1 MDVRGIIFDLN
12 GTLIDILTDEGND
25 DVYRTLSNFL
35 SYQGMLLPA
44 EELKQEFFG
53 RCREQRRNSS
63 EAYPEIDVVAVFRAI
78 LRAHGRRALPALPEE
93 KRACLP
99 QVLAELFR
107 AASRFR
113 LELYPGV
120 QSVLERLHGKY
131 PMAAV
136 SDGQSVWALP
146 ELRAVKLE
154 RFFSP
159 IVISES
165 HGFRK
170 PDPRL
175 YQVALDAMQ
184 LPPENVIFVG
194 NDMYRDVYG
203 AQKMGM
209 QAVFFRSNQ
218 GEQSRDGVEP
228 DYIIYDF
235 AELPAAID
243 FLRKKP
249 ILRNGGATD

>member
-1 MDVRGIIFDLN
+1 MDVRGLIFDLN
-12 GTLIDILTDEGND
+12 GTLIDILTNEGDD

-35 SYQGMLLPA
+35 SYQGVLLSA

-53 RCREQRRNSS
+53 RCREQRRTSP
-63 EAYPEIDVVAVFRAI
+63 EAYPEIDVVAVFRAV
-78 LRAHGRRALPALPEE
+78 LRAHGRHALPLLPVE

-107 AASRFR
+107 AASRLR
-113 LELYPGV
+113 LDLYPGV
-120 QSVLERLHGKY
+120 LAVLERLYGKY

-159 IVISES
+159 IVISAS
-165 HGFRK
+165 YGFRK

-175 YQVALDAMQ
+175 YQVALDAMK
-184 LPPENVIFVG
+184 LPPEKVIFVG

-243 FLRKKP
+243 FLSAKP
-249 ILRNGGATD
+249 SRGDGDATV